1 MFSMVKETKRTISFM
16 LIYLSVAASGFI
28 GGRYLPQEY
37 ALGSGKN
44 ILQVIGMAMLV
55 LACCAMLS
63 VFTQLHF
70 ARRNRPAVEGLML
83 ARIYWLIAWFVA
95 ICAVAYGFGVLGTF
109 GTAFSMFGGML
120 LGWSLQAPVSGFAA
134 WILVSIK
141 RPFRPGD
148 RVQFPTLASL
158 TGDVMEIG
166 PMYTVL
172 NQVGGAIASEEAV
185 GRHVLVPNAMLFGQV
200 IINYTAR
207 REASFMLDEV
217 LLRITYDSDWAEAE
231 NILLAAAH
239 EVTEDIITITGD
251 KPYIRADSYDYGIIL
266 RLRYKTRVKD
276 RAETSYKITKRVI
289 ENVQRAQTIDLAI
302 PFVYSYR
309 SGHDKRVEDAR
320 RGASDAGEHEIEI
333 ARIKG
338 GSTCVDPE
346 DVDQLSI
353 SIASEGL
360 LQPIVVKPR
369 GDTGD
374 FDILAGELRLEACKR
389 LGWKTV
395 RAIIHGSGTIKPM
408 KIPGVPDSAGPVQM
422 EPFDKN
428 L

>member
-1 MFSMVKETKRTISFM
+1 MVKETKRTF
-16 LIYLSVAASGFI
+16 IYMAVFFGIAFLGIF
-28 GGRYLPQEY
+28 GGPHVTSLKP
-37 ALGSGKN
+37 LGSGRN
-44 ILQVIGMAMLV
+44 ILQVLGSASLV
-55 LACCAMLS
+55 LGCCAMLS
-63 VFTQLHF
+63 VATQFRF
-70 ARRNRPAVEGLML
+70 ANRNRPAVEGVML
-83 ARIYWLIAWFVA
+83 ARIYWLVAWIVA

-148 RVQFPTLASL
+148 RVQFPTLGAL

-172 NQVGGAIASEEAV
+172 NQVGGTIASEEAV

-217 LLRITYDSDWAEAE
+217 LLRITYDSDWSQAER
-231 NILLAAAH
+231 ILLDAAR
-239 EVTEDIITITGD
+239 EVTKGVIAITGD
-251 KPYIRADSYDYGIIL
+251 EPYIRADSYDYGIIL

-276 RAETSYKITKRVI
+276 RAETSYRITKRVI

-302 PFVYSYR
+302 PYVYSYR
-309 SGHDKRVEDAR
+309 SGHDRRVEEAR
-320 RGASDAGEHEIEI
+320 RGAQDAGEMEIEI
-333 ARIKG
+333 ARIRPG
-338 GSTCVDPE
+338 NTVVDPQ
-346 DVDQLSI
+346 DVEQLSI

-360 LQPIVVKPR
+360 LQPVVVAPH

-374 FDILAGELRLEACKR
+374 YDILAGELRLEACKR
-389 LGWKTV
+389 LGWKTI
-395 RAIIHGSGTIKPM
+395 RAIVHGAKKSGRVQ
-408 KIPGVPDSAGPVQM
+408 GVPDGLVPIAINPPGNGLG
-422 EPFDKN
+422 K
-428 L
+428 